1 MGINVYT
8 NGFFRV
14 LTAGFLFWAC
24 FCNVV
29 HAQQPD
35 STVFPKEGIE
45 KFLPPLSVLIDSA
58 LNHNAY
64 VQYRDLG
71 VVVERCKLKASKIEW
86 TRNLGL
92 QANYGYGNLYYYST
106 VSTGGIEPPASVSN
120 RSEIKYSGAVYL
132 SMPFY
137 TIANRRNQIRLSKAE
152 YEQAQWMSEHQREE
166 TRMMIIRQYNDVI
179 LKHRV
184 FRIKSAFWET
194 ARINFEM
201 VEKEFLNGVI
211 PIAEYSRLSDATSR
225 AQTDF
230 ETSRTD
236 FVTAFMI
243 LEEMVG
249 FRLNLIK

>member
-1 MGINVYT
+1 MSRLNKYRIIGIVSLIC
-8 NGFFRV
+8 FV
-14 LTAGFLFWAC
+14 LSEPV
-24 FCNVV
+24 N
-29 HAQQPD
+29 AQISD

-45 KFLPPLSVLIDSA
+45 AVLPPLSVLIDSA

-64 VQYRDLG
+64 VQFRDLDII
-71 VVVERCKLKASKIEW
+71 VERCKLKASRIEW

-152 YEQAQWMSEHQREE
+152 YEQAQWMSQHQRNE
-166 TRMMIIRQYNDVI
+166 TRQMIIRQYNDVI

-184 FRIKSAFWET
+184 FKIKSEFWET
-194 ARINFEM
+194 SRINMQM

-211 PIAEYSRLSDATSR
+211 PLAEYSRLSDATSR
-225 AQTDF
+225 SQTDY
-230 ETSRTD
+230 ETSRIE
-236 FVTAFMI
+236 FVTSFMI

-249 FRLNLIK
+249 YKLNLIK